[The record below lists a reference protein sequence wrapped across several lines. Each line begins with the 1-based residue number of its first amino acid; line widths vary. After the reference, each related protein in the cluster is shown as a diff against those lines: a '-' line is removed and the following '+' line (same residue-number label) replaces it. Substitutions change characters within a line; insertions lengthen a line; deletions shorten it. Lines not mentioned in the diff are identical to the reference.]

1 MMGRQARGQQV
12 KLFYHGF
19 CLDKRVRSDHPLRKI
34 KDLIDFDFTYK
45 EVAESYGVNGN
56 VSVPPPVILK
66 LMLLLILYNVRS
78 ERELMATIPERIDWA
93 WFLGWDLDEPVPDHS
108 VLSKARARWGSAA
121 FKSFFE
127 RIVWQCIE
135 AGLIDGSKIF
145 LDASLIQ
152 ADASRNSIVKTK
164 GLRRR
169 VRHSFRELETR
180 LDDDCQGGED
190 RRLVNSTRMSTT
202 DPDAA
207 IVRHKRGP
215 AKPSYKVHRA
225 VDVKSEVITAAEV
238 TPGDVNEGHM
248 LSELIDEHGQNTRRQ
263 ARVVV
268 ADSQY
273 GTAQNYLECH
283 DRCIE
288 AHIPSLN
295 TTHKKKGIF
304 SDELF
309 SYNPQDD
316 TYLCPAGNLL
326 SCRKYS
332 KKNTAFEY
340 RCLTKVCKA
349 CSLRHR
355 CTTASRKG
363 RTIQRHLRYDEI
375 EYMREKALKPASR
388 RDIRT
393 RKHLM
398 ERSFARAVPLGFK
411 RARWRRL
418 WRVQIQEYLTA
429 AIQNILILVRYV
441 KEPGI
446 AKAVA
451 MAMPKRGQPPYGAA
465 RTVALITRVGSFS
478 RLLCFFYKP
487 LQAISPG
494 WRYLAVSK
502 TF

>member
-1 MMGRQARGQQV
+1 MMGRQAKGQQV
-12 KLFYHGF
+12 KMFYKGF
-19 CLDKRVRSDHPLRKI
+19 SLEQRVRSDHPLRKI
-34 KDLIDFDFTYK
+34 NELIDFDFTYK
-45 EVAESYGVNGN
+45 EVADSYGLNGN

-78 ERELMATIPERIDWA
+78 ERELMATIPERIDWT
-93 WFLGWDLDEPVPDHS
+93 WFLGLDLDEPIPDHS

-135 AGLIDGSKIF
+135 AGLVDGSKIF
-145 LDASLIQ
+145 MDASLIQ
-152 ADASRNSIVKTK
+152 ADASINSVVKKTK

-169 VRHSFRELETR
+169 IRHNFRELEAR
-180 LDDDCQGGED
+180 LDDNPQAGKD
-190 RRLVNSTRMSTT
+190 RRVVNSTRESTT

-207 IVRHKRGP
+207 IVRHKMGP

-225 VDVKSEVITAAEV
+225 VDVQSEVITAASV
-238 TPGDVNEGHM
+238 TPADVNEGHM
-248 LSELIDEHGQNTRRQ
+248 LSKLIDEHGQNTQKQ
-263 ARVVV
+263 AEVVV

-273 GTAQNYLECH
+273 GTARNYLECL
-283 DRCIE
+283 DRGIE

-309 SYNPQDD
+309 GYNPQDD
-316 TYLCPAGNLL
+316 TFLCPAGNRL

-332 KKNTAFEY
+332 KKANAFEY
-340 RCLTKVCKA
+340 RCLTRLCKE
-349 CSLRHR
+349 CSLRDQ
-355 CTTASRKG
+355 CTTSSKKG
-363 RTIQRHLRYDEI
+363 RTIQRHVRYDEI
-375 EYMREKALKPASR
+375 EHMREKAREPASK

-398 ERSFARAVPLGFK
+398 ERSFARAVRLGFK

-429 AIQNILILVRYV
+429 AIQNIMILIRYV
-441 KEPGI
+441 KEPGL
-446 AKAVA
+446 ARSMA
-451 MAMPKRGQPPYGAA
+451 MAKRGKPPCEAA
-465 RTVALITRVGSFS
+465 RTRVLIARVRAFS
-478 RLLCFFYKP
+478 RPLCLFFKP
-487 LQAISPG
+487 LQAISPD

-502 TF
+502 RL

>member
-1 MMGRQARGQQV
+1 MMGRQAKGQQV
-12 KLFYHGF
+12 KMFYPGF
-19 CLDKRVRSDHPLRKI
+19 CLEHRVRSDHPLRKI
-34 KDLIDFDFTYK
+34 NQLIDFDFTYK
-45 EVAESYGVNGN
+45 EVADSYGVNGN

-66 LMLLLILYNVRS
+66 LMLLLFVYNVRS

-93 WFLGWDLDEPVPDHS
+93 WFLGMDLDEPIPDHS
-108 VLSKARARWGSAA
+108 VLSKARARWGSTA

-127 RIVWQCIE
+127 RIVWQCID
-135 AGLIDGSKIF
+135 AGLVDGSKIF
-145 LDASLIQ
+145 MDSSLIQ
-152 ADASRNSIVKTK
+152 ADASRNSVVKTK

-169 VRHSFRELETR
+169 IRLGLRELEAR
-180 LDDDCQGGED
+180 LDDNSQAGED
-190 RRLVNSTRMSTT
+190 RRVVNSTHLSTT

-207 IVRHKRGP
+207 IVRHKTGP
-215 AKPSYKVHRA
+215 AKPSYKVHRV

-238 TPGDVNEGHM
+238 TPADVNEGHM
-248 LSELIDEHGQNTRRQ
+248 LSELIDEHDQNTQRQ
-263 ARVVV
+263 AQVVV

-273 GTAQNYLECH
+273 GTARNYLECL
-283 DRCIE
+283 DRGIE

-316 TYLCPAGNLL
+316 TYLCPAGNRL

-340 RCLTKVCKA
+340 RCLTRLCKA
-349 CSLRHR
+349 CSLRDR
-355 CTTASRKG
+355 CTTSVKKG
-363 RTIQRHLRYDEI
+363 RTIQRHLRHDEI
-375 EYMREKALKPASR
+375 QHMREKAREPASR

-398 ERSFARAVPLGFK
+398 ERSFARAVRLGFK

-429 AIQNILILVRYV
+429 AVQNILILVRYV
-441 KEPGI
+441 KEPGL
-446 AKAVA
+446 ARAVA
-451 MAMPKRGQPPYGAA
+451 MPKPKKFPHGGGSAS
-465 RTVALITRVGSFS
+465 TLINCLCSF
-478 RLLCFFYKP
+478 LCFLGRYVKL
-487 LQAISPG
+487 LQGLSTGGRMKGCFSTI
-494 WRYLAVSK
+494 
-502 TF
+502 

>member
-1 MMGRQARGQQV
+1 MMGRQAKGQQV
-12 KLFYHGF
+12 KMFYQGF
-19 CLDKRVRSDHPLRKI
+19 SLERRVRADHPLRKI
-34 KDLIDFDFTYK
+34 NQLIDFDFTYQ
-45 EVAESYGVNGN
+45 EVEESYGVNGN

-78 ERELMATIPERIDWA
+78 ERELMATIPERIDWT
-93 WFLGWDLDEPVPDHS
+93 WFLGLDLDEPIPDHS
-108 VLSKARARWGSAA
+108 VLSKARSRWGSAA

-135 AGLIDGSKIF
+135 MGLVDGSKIF
-145 LDASLIQ
+145 MDSSLIQ
-152 ADASRNSIVKTK
+152 ADASKNSIIKTK

-169 VRHSFRELETR
+169 IRCSYRELETR
-180 LDDDCQGGED
+180 LDDNSQPGED
-190 RRLVNSTRMSTT
+190 RRVVNSTHTSTT

-207 IVRHKRGP
+207 IVRHKRGS

-225 VDVKSEVITAAEV
+225 VDVKSEIITAAEV
-238 TPGDVNEGHM
+238 TPGDVNEGH
-248 LSELIDEHGQNTRRQ
+248 LLADLIDEHNQNTQRP
-263 ARVVV
+263 AEVVV

-273 GTAQNYLECH
+273 GTARNYLECH
-283 DRCIE
+283 DRGIE

-295 TTHKKKGIF
+295 TAHKKKGIF

-316 TYLCPAGNLL
+316 TYLCPAGNRL

-332 KKNTAFEY
+332 KKDTAFEY
-340 RCLTKVCKA
+340 RCLTRVCKA
-349 CSLRHR
+349 CSLRDQ
-355 CTTASRKG
+355 CTTSARKG

-375 EYMREKALKPASR
+375 EHMREKAREPASR

-398 ERSFARAVPLGFK
+398 ERSFARAVRLGFK

-441 KEPGI
+441 KEPGF
-446 AKAVA
+446 AKAT
-451 MAMPKRGQPPYGAA
+451 AMPKRGKPPCEAA
-465 RTVALITRVGSFS
+465 HSIALITRVWSFS
-478 RLLCFFYKP
+478 RLLWVFSKL

-494 WRYLAVSK
+494 WGYLAVSK